1 MSKVYVKQALVEQEM
16 YRDQDNS
23 HLGGLT
29 VLWQWWEGGM
39 GRDIGRL
46 MSIGNTQ
53 LRIKR
58 IVLID

>member
-29 VLWQWWEGGM
+29 VLGSGGR
-39 GRDIGRL
+39 GGW
-46 MSIGNTQ
+46 GGT
-53 LRIKR
+53 
-58 IVLID
+58 